1 MNTRSQPTINLGT
14 RMEDLT
20 GMVCESCEMNTIFL
34 AGNRF
39 RRCSCPN
46 IEQLDGLVFPS
57 SYETVARVVEIQRC
71 DMVGAI
77 LLRWSKQ
84 LK

>member
-20 GMVCESCEMNTIFL
+20 GMVSESCEMDTIFL
-34 AGNRF
+34 ARNRF
-39 RRCSCPN
+39 RRFSFPD
-46 IEQLDGLVFPS
+46 IEHLDGLVFPS
-57 SYETVARVVEIQRC
+57 RYETVARVVEVQRC

-84 LK
+84 LE